1 MALLGTTVIEH
12 LLTTQK
18 EHPEAT
24 GSFTRLLSELIVAAK
39 IISREVN
46 KAGLVDILGYAGRE
60 NIQGEQVQKLDE
72 FANKTIIE
80 RMAHT
85 GELCAM
91 ASEEDPDIIAIPERF
106 PKGNYVL
113 FFDPLDGSSNIDV
126 NVSIG
131 TIFGIYRRVTSL
143 PGELTLEDLLQ
154 KGSKQVASGYFI
166 YGSSTMMVYTSG
178 DGVNGF
184 TLFPSI
190 GEFLLSHVNIKIP
203 ARGKTFS
210 INEGYYNYWTNEVK
224 NLVNYFKTPDKETKR
239 PYTGR
244 YIGSLVA
251 DFHRNLLHGGIFMY
265 PSDTK
270 DPKKPFGKLRL
281 MYECNPLAFVV
292 EQAGGYSST
301 GFQNTLDVE
310 PQELHQRVPLYIGSK
325 EDVLIAEQF
334 IKGERNSEP
343 KD

>member
-18 EHPEAT
+18 QHPEAT
-24 GSFTRLLSELIVAAK
+24 GSFTKLLSELIVAAK

-46 KAGLVDILGYAGRE
+46 KAGLVDILGYTGRE

-80 RMAHT
+80 RMSHT

-91 ASEEDPDIIAIPERF
+91 ASEEDPDIITIPERF

-113 FFDPLDGSSNIDV
+113 IFDPLDGSSNIDV
-126 NVSIG
+126 NVTIG
-131 TIFGIYRRVTSL
+131 TIFSIYRRITPPSSE
-143 PGELTLEDLLQ
+143 PTLEDLLQ
-154 KGSKQVASGYFI
+154 KGSKQVAAGYFI
-166 YGSSTMMVYTSG
+166 YGSSTMMVYTTG
-178 DGVNGF
+178 NGVNGF

-190 GEFLLSHVNIKIP
+190 GEFLLSHENIKIP
-203 ARGKTFS
+203 ARGKTYS
-210 INEGYYNYWTNEVK
+210 VNEGYYNYWSDEVK
-224 NLVNYFKTPDKETKR
+224 KIVNYFKTPDKETKR

-265 PSDTK
+265 PADKK
-270 DPKKPFGKLRL
+270 DPKKPTGKLRL
-281 MYECNPLAFVV
+281 MCECNPLSFVV
-292 EQAGGYSST
+292 EQAGGHSST
-301 GFQNTLDVE
+301 GFQRILDVE

-325 EDVLIAEQF
+325 EDVLVAEQF
-334 IKGERNSEP
+334 IRGERNS
-343 KD
+343 

>member
-18 EHPEAT
+18 AHPEAT

-113 FFDPLDGSSNIDV
+113 IFDPLDGSSNIDV
-126 NVSIG
+126 NVTIG
-131 TIFGIYRRVTSL
+131 TIFSIYRRVTSL
-143 PGELTLEDLLQ
+143 PAEPTLEDLLQ

-178 DGVNGF
+178 NGVNGF

-190 GEFLLSHVNIKIP
+190 GEFLLSHLDIKIP
-203 ARGKTFS
+203 FRGKTFS

-224 NLVNYFKTPDKETKR
+224 NLVNYFKTPDEKTNR

-265 PSDTK
+265 PPDKK

-281 MYECNPLAFVV
+281 MCECNPLAFVV

-301 GFQNTLDVE
+301 GFQSTLDVE

-334 IKGERNSEP
+334 IKGERNS
-343 KD
+343 

>member
-18 EHPEAT
+18 AHPEAT

-80 RMAHT
+80 RMTHT

-113 FFDPLDGSSNIDV
+113 IFDPLDGSSNIDV
-126 NVSIG
+126 NVTIG
-131 TIFGIYRRVTSL
+131 TIFAIYRRVTSQ
-143 PGELTLEDLLQ
+143 PAEPTLEDLLQ

-178 DGVNGF
+178 NGVNGF

-224 NLVNYFKTPDKETKR
+224 NLVNYFKTPDEKTKR

-244 YIGSLVA
+244 YVGSLVA
-251 DFHRNLLHGGIFMY
+251 DFHRNLFHGGIFMY
-265 PSDTK
+265 PSDKK

-301 GFQNTLDVE
+301 GLQNTLDVD

-334 IKGERNSEP
+334 IKGERNS
-343 KD
+343 

>member
-18 EHPEAT
+18 AHPEAT
-24 GSFTRLLSELIVAAK
+24 GSFTRLLSEIIVAAK

-113 FFDPLDGSSNIDV
+113 IFDPLDGSSNIDV
-126 NVSIG
+126 NVTIG
-131 TIFGIYRRVTSL
+131 TIFAIYRRVTSL
-143 PGELTLEDLLQ
+143 PAEPTLEDLLQ

-178 DGVNGF
+178 SGVNGF

-224 NLVNYFKTPDKETKR
+224 NLVNYFKTPDEKTKR

-244 YIGSLVA
+244 YVGSLVA

-265 PSDTK
+265 PSDKK
-270 DPKKPFGKLRL
+270 DPKKPSGKLRL
-281 MYECNPLAFVV
+281 MCECNPLAFVV

-301 GFQNTLDVE
+301 GFQNTLDVD

-334 IKGERNSEP
+334 IKGERNS
-343 KD
+343 

>member
-24 GSFTRLLSELIVAAK
+24 GSFTMLLSELIVAAK

-113 FFDPLDGSSNIDV
+113 IFDPLDGSSNIDV
-126 NVSIG
+126 NVTIG
-131 TIFGIYRRVTSL
+131 TIFAIYRRVTSL
-143 PGELTLEDLLQ
+143 PAEPTLEDLLQ

-178 DGVNGF
+178 SGVNGF

-210 INEGYYNYWTNEVK
+210 INEGYYNYWTNELK
-224 NLVNYFKTPDKETKR
+224 NLVNYFKTPDEKTKR

-244 YIGSLVA
+244 YVGSLVA

-265 PSDTK
+265 PSDKK

-281 MYECNPLAFVV
+281 MCECNPLAFVV

-301 GFQNTLDVE
+301 GFQNTLDVD

-334 IKGERNSEP
+334 IKGERNS
-343 KD
+343 

>member
-80 RMAHT
+80 RMANT

>member
-18 EHPEAT
+18 AHPEAT

-72 FANKTIIE
+72 FANTTLIE

-91 ASEEDPDIIAIPERF
+91 ASEEDPDIITIPERF
-106 PKGNYVL
+106 PKGSYVL
-113 FFDPLDGSSNIDV
+113 IFDPLDGSSNIDV
-126 NVSIG
+126 NVTIG
-131 TIFGIYRRVTSL
+131 TIFSIYRRVTSL
-143 PGELTLEDLLQ
+143 PDEPTLEDLLQ
-154 KGSKQVASGYFI
+154 KGAKQVAAGYFI

-178 DGVNGF
+178 NGVNGF

-190 GEFLLSHVNIKIP
+190 GEFLLSHENIKIP

-224 NLVNYFKTPDKETKR
+224 NLVNYFKTPDKDTKR

-265 PSDTK
+265 PSDKK

-281 MYECNPLAFVV
+281 MCECNPLAFVV
-292 EQAGGYSST
+292 EQAGGYAST
-301 GFQNTLDVE
+301 GFHNILDVD

-334 IKGERNSEP
+334 IKGERNS
-343 KD
+343 

>member
-24 GSFTRLLSELIVAAK
+24 GSFTKLLSELIVAAK

-46 KAGLVDILGYAGRE
+46 KAGLVDILGYTGRE

-91 ASEEDPDIIAIPERF
+91 ASEENPDIITIPERF
-106 PKGNYVL
+106 SKGNYVL
-113 FFDPLDGSSNIDV
+113 IFDPLDGSSNIDV
-126 NVSIG
+126 NVTIG
-131 TIFGIYRRVTSL
+131 TIFSLYRRVTYPSSE
-143 PGELTLEDLLQ
+143 PTLEDVLQ
-154 KGSKQVASGYFI
+154 KGSKQIAAGYFI
-166 YGSSTMMVYTSG
+166 YGSSTMMVYTTG
-178 DGVNGF
+178 NGVNGF

-203 ARGKTFS
+203 ARGKTYS
-210 INEGYYNYWTNEVK
+210 VNEGYYNYWPDRVK
-224 NLVNYFKTPDKETKR
+224 KLVNFFKTPEKETNR

-265 PSDTK
+265 PADKK
-270 DPKKPFGKLRL
+270 DPKKPSGKLRL
-281 MYECNPLAFVV
+281 LCECNPLAFIV

-301 GFQNTLDVE
+301 GSQRTLDVK

-334 IKGERNSEP
+334 IKGE
-343 KD
+343 KDY

>member
-18 EHPEAT
+18 AHPKAT

-80 RMAHT
+80 RMSHT

-113 FFDPLDGSSNIDV
+113 IFDPLDGSSNIDV
-126 NVSIG
+126 NVTIG
-131 TIFGIYRRVTSL
+131 TIFAIYRRVTSQ
-143 PGELTLEDLLQ
+143 PAEPTLEDLLQ

-178 DGVNGF
+178 NGVNGF

-203 ARGKTFS
+203 ACGKTFS

-224 NLVNYFKTPDKETKR
+224 NIVNYFKTPDKKTNR

-244 YIGSLVA
+244 YVGSLVA

-265 PSDTK
+265 PSDKK

-301 GFQNTLDVE
+301 GLQNTLDVD

-334 IKGERNSEP
+334 IKGERNS
-343 KD
+343 

>member
-18 EHPEAT
+18 AHPEAT

-80 RMAHT
+80 RMTHT

-91 ASEEDPDIIAIPERF
+91 ASEENPDIIAIPERF

-113 FFDPLDGSSNIDV
+113 IFDPLDGSSNIDV
-126 NVSIG
+126 NVTIG
-131 TIFGIYRRVTSL
+131 TIFAIYRRVTSQ
-143 PGELTLEDLLQ
+143 PAEPTLEDLLQ

-178 DGVNGF
+178 NGVNGF
-184 TLFPSI
+184 TLLPSI
-190 GEFLLSHVNIKIP
+190 GEFLLSHENIKIP

-224 NLVNYFKTPDKETKR
+224 NIVNYFKTPDKKTNR

-244 YIGSLVA
+244 YVGSLVA

-265 PSDTK
+265 PSDKK

-301 GFQNTLDVE
+301 GLQSTLDVD

-334 IKGERNSEP
+334 IKGERNS
-343 KD
+343 

>member
-18 EHPEAT
+18 AHPEAT
-24 GSFTRLLSELIVAAK
+24 GSFTRLLSEIIVAAK

-113 FFDPLDGSSNIDV
+113 IFDPLDGSSNIDV
-126 NVSIG
+126 NVTIG
-131 TIFGIYRRVTSL
+131 TIFAIYRRVTSL
-143 PGELTLEDLLQ
+143 PAEPTLEDLLQ

-178 DGVNGF
+178 SGVNGF

-224 NLVNYFKTPDKETKR
+224 NLVNYFKTPDEKTKR

-244 YIGSLVA
+244 YVGSLVA

-265 PSDTK
+265 PSDKK

-281 MYECNPLAFVV
+281 MCECNPLAFVV

-301 GFQNTLDVE
+301 GFQNTLDVD

-334 IKGERNSEP
+334 IKGERNS
-343 KD
+343 

>member
-12 LLTTQK
+12 LLSMQK

-24 GSFTRLLSELIVAAK
+24 DSFTKLLSELIVAAK

-80 RMAHT
+80 RMSHT

-91 ASEEDPDIIAIPERF
+91 ASEEDPDIIAIPDRF

-113 FFDPLDGSSNIDV
+113 IFDPLDGSSNIDV
-126 NVSIG
+126 NVTIG
-131 TIFGIYRRVTSL
+131 TIFSIYRRVTSL
-143 PGELTLEDLLQ
+143 PAEPTLEDLLQ

-178 DGVNGF
+178 NGVNGF

-210 INEGYYNYWTNEVK
+210 INEGYYNYWTDEVR
-224 NLVNYFKTPDKETKR
+224 NLVNYFKTPDKETER

-265 PSDTK
+265 PPDKK
-270 DPKKPFGKLRL
+270 DPKKPSGKLRL

-301 GFQNTLDVE
+301 GFQNTLDVD

-334 IKGERNSEP
+334 IKGERNS
-343 KD
+343 